1 MPKEFRYFGY
11 DFTEEDIR
19 KAMAA
24 TRSNAEAARYLK
36 VGITTYKKYAKKYI
50 DILTGKNLWYL
61 HMNTSSRGI
70 PKKWNTGEL
79 KGDLDKMLTERQ
91 HNSPKRLAVLK
102 ALLMK
107 DGRLGYC
114 CHACGFSERRL
125 TDMKLPLIISFKNG
139 HRNDWR
145 IDNLKWVCYNC
156 AFVLGLDYFS
166 NRMIRDMESFTVHTP
181 EKNEEIKKFYD
192 LDEFYMQHL
201 SKLGLDDKG
210 DIIQKDTSP
219 PPEHDD
225 ADDLI
230 DIIN

>member
-1 MPKEFRYFGY
+1 
-11 DFTEEDIR
+11 
-19 KAMAA
+19 
-24 TRSNAEAARYLK
+24 
-36 VGITTYKKYAKKYI
+36 
-50 DILTGKNLWYL
+50 
-61 HMNTSSRGI
+61 MNIASRGI

-79 KGDLDKMLTERQ
+79 KGDLDKMLTEKQ

-114 CHACGFSERRL
+114 CSACGFSERRL

-145 IDNLKWVCYNC
+145 IDNLKWLCYNC
-156 AFVLGLDYFS
+156 AFILGLDYFS

-210 DIIQKDTSP
+210 DIFEKDIPTQP
-219 PPEHDD
+219 DRDD